1 MGSLGARGAALRRWQ
16 APSRCWRRPAS
27 AAPAP
32 TTLKLT
38 GPKGAVPPGG
48 KATLTATLTAAGKP
62 LTGKGIAFLAGAAP
76 AGQATT
82 NSKGKAKLTVTL
94 AAPTTYTATYTPAA
108 PDAAAYAPSQ
118 SSPLALAPSAR
129 LTVSIG
135 SYLRA
140 GRRAVAIPGS
150 RVRVRGKLEPYTPGA
165 QVTVSLFRKSRRVQR
180 EGRRG
185 EAQRQVRRVVEALQA
200 GRTQGARQPG
210 RRL

>member
-1 MGSLGARGAALRRWQ
+1 M
-16 APSRCWRRPAS
+16 
-27 AAPAP
+27 
-32 TTLKLT
+32 
-38 GPKGAVPPGG
+38 PPGG

-140 GRRAVAIPGS
+140 GRRAVGIPGS
-150 RVRVRGKLEPYTPGA
+150 RVRVRGKLEPVHAGRAGHGLAVPKEPPGSA
-165 QVTVSLFRKSRRVQR
+165 Q
-180 EGRRG
+180 GRRG
-185 EAQRQVRRVVEALQA
+185 EAQRQVRGVVEALQA
-200 GRTQGARQPG
+200 GRAQGARQPG
-210 RRL
+210 RRLRQRAAVRRAPPRARRLPRHRRCARCSAG